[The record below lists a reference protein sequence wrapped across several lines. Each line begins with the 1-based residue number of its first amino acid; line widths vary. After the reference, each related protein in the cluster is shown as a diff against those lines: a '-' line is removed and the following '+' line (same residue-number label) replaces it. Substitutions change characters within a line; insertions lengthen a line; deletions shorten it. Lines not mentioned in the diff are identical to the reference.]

1 MNEPLIEF
9 RNVTKTFG
17 SNIVLNK
24 VNLKIQ
30 RGEITTI
37 IGKSGMG
44 KTVILKHIIG
54 LMEPD
59 SGKILFNSKDI
70 WTLNPK
76 ERIQF
81 RFRVG
86 YLFQN
91 VALFDSMN
99 VYDNIALPL
108 RENTELTEMQIRA
121 KVISKM
127 EKLEIVEI
135 LEKHPSEIS
144 GGMKKRVGLARV
156 LVMDPE
162 VILFDEPTTGLDP
175 IRKNAVHS
183 MISHMQRKIGF
194 TGVMVSHEIPDVF
207 YISQKI
213 VMLDNGIVI
222 ADCSPKEIENVDHPK
237 VKEFIQG
244 AESLKDELTGLQTKK
259 RITNQF
265 VEELMYS
272 LHKPDSYCSVLL
284 FKINGL
290 DKINEALGFVTGQK
304 VIQHFASFIEHY
316 LRISGKNSRYS
327 DDLILTLLPNT
338 KLGIA
343 KILIGKLEEAM
354 KHYPPL
360 PSEGF
365 IPMNYSISSSV
376 VEIRDHQDIESVVT
390 LAEKN
395 LSVIGYFELK

>member
-1 MNEPLIEF
+1 MTEPLIEF
-9 RNVTKTFG
+9 RDVSKAFA
-17 SNIVLNK
+17 SNIVLNR
-24 VNLKIQ
+24 VNLKIN

-59 SGKILFNSKDI
+59 SGQILFNGKNI
-70 WTLNPK
+70 LRLNPK
-76 ERIQF
+76 ERTQF
-81 RFRVG
+81 RFHVG

-108 RENTELTEMQIRA
+108 RENTKLNEMQIRE
-121 KVISKM
+121 KVIDKM

-135 LEKHPSEIS
+135 RQKYPSEIS

-156 LVMDPE
+156 LVMDPQ

-183 MISHMQRKIGF
+183 MISHMQKKFGF

-213 VMLDNGIVI
+213 VMLDNGVI
-222 ADCSPKEIENVDHPK
+222 LADCPPNEIENVDHPK
-237 VKEFIQG
+237 VKEFIKG
-244 AESLKDELTGLQTKK
+244 AESLKDQLTGLKTKK
-259 RITNQF
+259 LITSQF
-265 VEELMYS
+265 IIELMRS
-272 LHKPDSYCSVLL
+272 VHDDSYCSILL

-290 DKINEALGFVTGQK
+290 NKINETLGFVTGQK
-304 VIQHFASFIEHY
+304 VIKHFASFVEHY
-316 LRISGKNSRYS
+316 LRISGENSRYS

-338 KLGIA
+338 KLGMA
-343 KILIGKLEEAM
+343 KILMGKLEEAL
-354 KHYPPL
+354 KTYPPL
-360 PSEGF
+360 PGEGYT
-365 IPMNYSISSSV
+365 PMNYSISSSV
-376 VEIRDHQDIESVVT
+376 VEIQGQQDIENVVT
-390 LAEKN
+390 LAEKKF
-395 LSVIGYFELK
+395 SVIGYFELK